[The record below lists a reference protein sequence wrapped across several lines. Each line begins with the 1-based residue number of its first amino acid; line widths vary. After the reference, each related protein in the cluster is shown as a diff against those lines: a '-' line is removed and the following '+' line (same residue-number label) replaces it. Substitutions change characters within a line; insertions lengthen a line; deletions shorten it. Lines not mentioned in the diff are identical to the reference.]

1 MLSIQIWLYQVF
13 KIVLLFLFLFIT
25 VFLAENKL
33 DGCMQVEKKKNLVSY
48 SIKKYHLGF
57 YYRLIC
63 IKNSVNVDSNHYM

>member
-33 DGCMQVEKKKNLVSY
+33 DGCMQVEKKKKPSFLLHQKVPFR
-48 SIKKYHLGF
+48 IL
-57 YYRLIC
+57 L
-63 IKNSVNVDSNHYM
+63 